1 MVQLFN
7 NHYKNNFDLGGEVT
21 VDERV
26 FWFWAHDQQGGGH
39 EVNRKPRGFGS
50 EYKCLSAVG
59 VQVTTTF

>member
-26 FWFWAHDQQGGGH
+26 FWFWAHDQQG
-39 EVNRKPRGFGS
+39 EVTRLIENQEALGQSINVYLQLGS
-50 EYKCLSAVG
+50 K
-59 VQVTTTF
+59 